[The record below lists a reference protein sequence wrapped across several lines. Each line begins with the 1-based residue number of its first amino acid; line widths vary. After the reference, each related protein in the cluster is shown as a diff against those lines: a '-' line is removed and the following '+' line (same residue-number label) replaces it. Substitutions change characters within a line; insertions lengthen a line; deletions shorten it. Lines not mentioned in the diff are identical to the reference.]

1 MNAQKKQ
8 LIILAVLGVVLVG
21 AVVYQLFIA
30 KEAAPPGNLGK
41 QAGASAPATPGAK
54 PAPAKPG
61 AGTAPAATPATAP
74 GEQGTQL
81 KRADVDIDA
90 LLAGIKEVDFDYD
103 RDRMP
108 RDPMRPLVGQVS
120 KMDQGGE
127 GGGEAVP
134 PATVGQ
140 VMGKVVSGIVWD
152 KARPVAVVDNEIVYP
167 GFQYPD
173 GTVVDAIER
182 DRVVFKVGDSLIQVE
197 LEEL

>member
-8 LIILAVLGVVLVG
+8 IIILAVLGVVLVG
-21 AVVYQLFIA
+21 ALVYQLFIA
-30 KEAAPPGNLGK
+30 KEAAPPGNIGK
-41 QAGASAPATPGAK
+41 GAAAPAPATPGAK
-54 PAPAKPG
+54 AAPAKPG
-61 AGTAPAATPATAP
+61 AGPAPAAAPAA
-74 GEQGTQL
+74 GEHGTQL

-103 RDRMP
+103 REKMP
-108 RDPMRPLVGQVS
+108 RDPMRPLVGLVS
-120 KMDQGGE
+120 KMDQEGE
-127 GGGEAVP
+127 GGAEAVP

-152 KARPVAVVDNEIVYP
+152 KVRPVAVVDNEIVYP
-167 GFQYPD
+167 GYQYPD

-182 DRVVFKVGDSLIQVE
+182 DRIVFKVGDSLIQVE